1 MPCLLNH
8 LSSLTLDRF
17 FSEQLP
23 VYQELLSSEKEPKP
37 EFSVKTVDEYLI
49 KIQWILGLVT
59 YYAGI
64 ISGKML

>member
-1 MPCLLNH
+1 MDH

-17 FSEQLP
+17 FSEQLT
-23 VYQELLSSEKEPKP
+23 VYQKYLCSEKEPKR

>member
-1 MPCLLNH
+1 MHLL
-8 LSSLTLDRF
+8 LSLTLDRF

-23 VYQELLSSEKEPKP
+23 VYQEFLSSEKEPKR

-59 YYAGI
+59 HYVGMI
-64 ISGKML
+64 LGKML

>member
-1 MPCLLNH
+1 MHH

-23 VYQELLSSEKEPKP
+23 VYQEFLSSEKEPKRA
-37 EFSVKTVDEYLI
+37 FSVKTVDI
-49 KIQWILGLVT
+49 FDKKIQWILGLVT

-64 ISGKML
+64 ILGKIL